1 MKKIILILFIFTM
14 ISCTKKTTNVNI
26 EPKLTLNKS
35 IIIKSNIN
43 LDVNDLRKRNKSYV
57 NFGNNLKTETYNTVA
72 NAYRLN
78 IGSEQKNNKLNTLS
92 LNIIQLGF
100 TQKQETV
107 TVESNLIC
115 EISVEVRTAKTSYKN
130 KYIYK
135 NTYNTITE
143 PSISDKNTYIN
154 TIFDKCL
161 NKALN
166 DPKIYEVLNQ
176 N

>member
-1 MKKIILILFIFTM
+1 MKKIIFILFIFTM
-14 ISCTKKTTNVNI
+14 IGCTKKTNTLNI

-57 NFGNNLKTETYNTVA
+57 SFGNDLKKETYNTVA

-78 IGSEQKNNKLNTLS
+78 ISSEQKSNKLNTLS
-92 LNIIQLGF
+92 LNILQLGF
-100 TQKQETV
+100 NQKQETV

-115 EISVEVRTAKTSYKN
+115 EISVDVQTAKTSYKN

>member
-1 MKKIILILFIFTM
+1 MKKIILILFICTM
-14 ISCTKKTTNVNI
+14 IGCAKKTTTVNI
-26 EPKLTLNKS
+26 VPKLTLNKS

-43 LDVNDLRKRNKSYV
+43 LNVNDLRKRNKSYV
-57 NFGNNLKTETYNTVA
+57 IFGNDLKKETYNTVA

-78 IGSEQKNNKLNTLS
+78 IGSEQKNKLNTLS

-100 TQKQETV
+100 NQKQETV

-115 EISVEVRTAKTSYKN
+115 EISVDVQAASTSYKN

-154 TIFDKCL
+154 KIYDKCL

>member
-1 MKKIILILFIFTM
+1 MLYFFDHQ
-14 ISCTKKTTNVNI
+14 KTI
-26 EPKLTLNKS
+26 AAHKL
-35 IIIKSNIN
+35 SN
-43 LDVNDLRKRNKSYV
+43 
-57 NFGNNLKTETYNTVA
+57 
-72 NAYRLN
+72 
-78 IGSEQKNNKLNTLS
+78 LS
-92 LNIIQLGF
+92 LNILQLGF
-100 TQKQETV
+100 NQKQETV

-115 EISVEVRTAKTSYKN
+115 EISVDVQTAKTSYRN